1 MKSKKIL
8 TPQGHVTKSEINSSE
23 DANNTYNLMSRIS
36 NSVEHN
42 NSLEQVTNK
51 LGKSVRLISL
61 GTGER

>member
-1 MKSKKIL
+1 MR
-8 TPQGHVTKSEINSSE
+8 
-23 DANNTYNLMSRIS
+23 RIS

-61 GTGER
+61 GTGRRESQETLRKLHI